1 MGLAGEDLAGVEA
14 GAGAGKK
21 AKAETRVVF
30 QIMHTP
36 TRATP
41 TIESFTPNGSRKSD
55 LVVIC
60 LHESTS
66 YRFDK
71 NEVKLI
77 F

>member
-1 MGLAGEDLAGVEA
+1 MDLAGVGLAGEDLAGVEA

-21 AKAETRVVF
+21 AKAETRVVC

-60 LHESTS
+60 LHGALHIVLT
-66 YRFDK
+66 RMK
-71 NEVKLI
+71 
-77 F
+77 